1 MTVLMPTPRKVPR
14 VLMRRE
20 PPSPFESGPGE
31 FDLLSAL
38 RLVRRRLL
46 TIVLVSALIVL
57 AAVPMILRQKSV
69 YHAESRLMVHAPLVS
84 VLDTNT
90 GTAAAALNTTSE
102 MERLLSRRI
111 AERVIRELHL
121 EERAEFNPALRPG
134 SWLDTARGALRG
146 LIDSGKPATA
156 APAGIELIIPEYY
169 RALDIG
175 RDTGSDVIRI
185 GFNSMDPELAAAVPN
200 RLLDI
205 YLDERRA
212 GTRND
217 LDTAIGWIRQRVARQ
232 QERVDAARA
241 AATRT
246 REAAGVVSND
256 AQAEDIRSVADL
268 SSRLAD
274 IARQRTDTAT
284 AISAL
289 GSGSDEAIA
298 RIDVPDSIGGL
309 QRKLESRNK
318 DLDSL
323 LRTYGERSD
332 QVVALR
338 AELLKI
344 KGDLDFEINRYL
356 QAQRAR
362 LAAFD
367 RQEHEAGQALADA
380 RARLSRSAMAQT
392 ELARLSRIADTEQTA
407 LDKLQEQERDLV
419 AQAAVPAVE
428 VEVLSAATLPLRPE
442 GRGRL
447 FYLLATML
455 ASLSLGVTAAFVLE
469 MMDKSVRS
477 HEQLDGIANTMPA
490 GLLPVLSERAG
501 KNLPLVFGES
511 EGGLFSESVRA
522 MVMALKQAN
531 AGQLPG
537 SVLVTS
543 AHAGE
548 GKTLVA
554 RSLAI
559 ELAATG
565 RSVLLVDGDLRS
577 GDLGSLMKS
586 GIRTGL
592 NEFLTGEAGLGD
604 IIHHHSNSGIDFIAR
619 GAPSQRK
626 RPDLAGLG
634 EIAAMA
640 KASGRLLIVDSAPI
654 LGSTDTAYLASM
666 TEAALLVV
674 QWGRTHR
681 RSVELAAQRLEGLG
695 GSETLVVV
703 NKVDPRRHALYGFRD
718 SEIFLR

>member
-1 MTVLMPTPRKVPR
+1 MTVLMPTPRKVPP

-20 PPSPFESGPGE
+20 PPNPFESGPGE
-31 FDLLSAL
+31 FDLLSVL
-38 RLVRRRLL
+38 RLVRRRMI
-46 TIVLVSALIVL
+46 TIALVSGLIVL
-57 AAVPMILRQKSV
+57 AAIPAILGQKPV
-69 YHAESRLMVHAPLVS
+69 YHAESRLMVHAPIVS
-84 VLDTNT
+84 ALDTDA
-90 GTAAAALNTTSE
+90 GTRVGALNTTSE
-102 MERLLSRRI
+102 LERLLSRRI

-134 SWLDTARGALRG
+134 SWLNAVRGALRS

-169 RALDIG
+169 RAIDIG

-185 GFNSMDPELAAAVPN
+185 GFNSLDPELAAAVPN

-217 LDTAIGWIRQRVARQ
+217 LDTAIGWVRQRVAQQ

-246 REAAGVVSND
+246 RETAGVVSND

-268 SSRLAD
+268 SSRLTD
-274 IARQRTDTAT
+274 IARQRTDAAT
-284 AISAL
+284 AVSAL
-289 GSGSDEAIA
+289 ESGSDEAIA
-298 RIDVPDSIGGL
+298 RVDLPDSIGGL
-309 QRKLESRNK
+309 QRKLESKNK

-323 LRTYGERSD
+323 LQTYGDRSD
-332 QVVALR
+332 QVVGLR
-338 AELLKI
+338 AEILKI

-356 QAQRAR
+356 QVQRSR
-362 LAAFD
+362 LAGFD
-367 RQEHEAGQALADA
+367 RQEREAGQALAEA
-380 RARLSRSAMAQT
+380 RDRLSSSAMAQT

-407 LDKLQEQERDLV
+407 LDKLQGQERDLV

-455 ASLSLGVTAAFVLE
+455 ASLSLGVTAAFVIE

-477 HEQLDGIANTMPA
+477 HEQLDGIANTMPV
-490 GLLPVLSERAG
+490 GMLPLLSERTG

-511 EGGLFSESVRA
+511 EGGLFWESVRA

-531 AGQLPG
+531 SGQFPG

-543 AHAGE
+543 AHGGE

-554 RSLAI
+554 RALAI

-565 RSVLLVDGDLRS
+565 RSVLLVDADLRS

-586 GIRTGL
+586 GVRTGL

-619 GAPSQRK
+619 GTPNQRK

-654 LGSTDTAYLASM
+654 LGSTDTAYMAGM

-674 QWGRTHR
+674 RWGKTHR
-681 RSVELAAQRLEGLG
+681 RSVELAAQRLVSLG